1 MNNKPVFLHDMH
13 VELVSEPI
21 PESMIAY
28 SARASLGRSFDTS
41 PDASLSQA
49 DTRLIETLWA
59 DGHTTPFESIAVTMR
74 MEIPL
79 FVHAQLVKHRHS
91 TINTQ
96 SGRYRE
102 FEPRF
107 YIPSASRPAFQSG
120 KAIEYNMLSDDEAPG
135 DANRA
140 RRAVADGMVKQCSE
154 WYELY
159 SSLLHEHGVAREVA
173 RMTMP
178 LNTYTKCY
186 VTMNLHGWFNF
197 LRLRLNN
204 KHLGYETHAQAEI
217 AEVADK
223 VLSILLANYPVAT
236 NAFVKKLTN
245 TEDDCRNGSNKD

>member
-1 MNNKPVFLHDMH
+1 MKASPVFSSDMR
-13 VELVSEPI
+13 VELVLRGISER
-21 PESMIAY
+21 MIAC
-28 SARASLGRSFDTS
+28 SARASLGHPCNESSSDS
-41 PDASLSQA
+41 PSPKDV
-49 DTRLIETLWA
+49 RLIERLWM
-59 DGHTTPFESIAVTMR
+59 DGHTTPFESISVTMY

-79 FVHAQLVKHRHS
+79 FVHAQLSKHRHS

-102 FEPRF
+102 FEPHF
-107 YIPSASRPAFQSG
+107 YVPNTSRLIFQTG
-120 KAIEYNMLSDDEAPG
+120 KAIEYKMLSDDEGAG
-135 DANRA
+135 DASAA
-140 RRAVADGMVKQCSE
+140 RQAIVDGMVKQCSE

-204 KHLGYETHAQAEI
+204 SELGYETHAQAEI

-223 VLSILLANYPVAT
+223 VLSVLLENYPVAT
-236 NAFVKKLTN
+236 NAFLKKLKHSKGDGRSGDN
-245 TEDDCRNGSNKD
+245 

>member
-1 MNNKPVFLHDMH
+1 MSSKPVFLDDMY

-28 SARASLGRSFDTS
+28 AARASLGRSFDTS

-59 DGHTTPFESIAVTMR
+59 DGHTTPFESIAVTVR
-74 MEIPL
+74 MEVPL

-102 FEPRF
+102 FEPHF
-107 YIPSASRPAFQSG
+107 YIPNMSRPIFQSG

-135 DANRA
+135 DAGEA
-140 RRAVADGMVKQCSE
+140 RREIVDGMVKQCTE

-159 SSLLHEHGVAREVA
+159 GSLLHEYGVAREVA

-217 AEVADK
+217 AVVADK

-236 NAFVKKLTN
+236 GAFIKKLTSKERGCCIGGN
-245 TEDDCRNGSNKD
+245 